1 MVKERYKDTDLR
13 EALKRKYADTPQ
25 LPADFITKMQEEA
38 LTHSLPNRE
47 RRKSVLRWI
56 AAAACLLIII
66 GVGINYKFFRITDVP
81 SQNATMSE
89 SMMAHQTKTAV
100 DEETLSSSSSKPA
113 DEQSVGNGLA
123 VRSMQ
128 TEQQL
133 TAHKQKEVTDKSEPE
148 RKVQVE
154 VATSTPNLHYAAQSL
169 TYDSTYQAPSMMN
182 AFIDKIAE
190 YNKVKG
196 VTLDCTSDCDGNN
209 VVNTAYVFQD
219 TKELDLFARLLQA
232 ACSYDSKTPGYLLR
246 FSNKQFYFTL
256 KDQYKGEK
264 YLWMAERLVDGRIL
278 LLSSHSPIAS
288 KVSAAC
294 YQNYLEQ
301 LTHIHTNTIQF

>member
-25 LPADFITKMQEEA
+25 LPADFITKMQEET

-169 TYDSTYQAPSMMN
+169 TYDSTYQAPSKMN

-190 YNKVKG
+190 FNKVKG

-209 VVNTAYVFQD
+209 VVNKAYVFQD

>member
-1 MVKERYKDTDLR
+1 MVKEKYKDTDLR

-25 LPADFITKMQEEA
+25 LPADFITKMQEET

-113 DEQSVGNGLA
+113 DEQSGGNGLA

-154 VATSTPNLHYAAQSL
+154 VATSTPNMHYAAQSL
-169 TYDSTYQAPSMMN
+169 TYDSTYQAPSKMN

>member
-38 LTHSLPNRE
+38 LTHSLPDRE

-154 VATSTPNLHYAAQSL
+154 ATASTPNLHYAAQSL
-169 TYDSTYQAPSMMN
+169 AYDSTYQAPSKMN

-196 VTLDCTSDCDGNN
+196 VTLDCTSDSDGNN

-256 KDQYKGEK
+256 KDQHKGEK

>member
-25 LPADFITKMQEEA
+25 LPADFITKMQEET

-113 DEQSVGNGLA
+113 DEQSGGNELA
-123 VRSMQ
+123 VRSTQ

-133 TAHKQKEVTDKSEPE
+133 TVKEQKEVTDKSEPE

-154 VATSTPNLHYAAQSL
+154 VATSTPNMHYAAQSL
-169 TYDSTYQAPSMMN
+169 TYDSTYQAPSKMN

>member
-25 LPADFITKMQEEA
+25 LPADFITKMQEET

-154 VATSTPNLHYAAQSL
+154 AAASTPNLHYAAQSL
-169 TYDSTYQAPSMMN
+169 AYDSTYQAPSKMN

-209 VVNTAYVFQD
+209 VVNKAYVFQD

-301 LTHIHTNTIQF
+301 LTHIHTNTIEF

>member
-1 MVKERYKDTDLR
+1 MVKDIYKDTDLR

-25 LPADFITKMQEEA
+25 LPADFITKMQEET

-154 VATSTPNLHYAAQSL
+154 AATSTPNLHYAAQSL
-169 TYDSTYQAPSMMN
+169 TYDSTYQAPSKMN

-196 VTLDCTSDCDGNN
+196 VMLDCTSDCDGNN

-232 ACSYDSKTPGYLLR
+232 ACSYDSKTPGR
-246 FSNKQFYFTL
+246 RQVTCSDSQT
-256 KDQYKGEK
+256 
-264 YLWMAERLVDGRIL
+264 
-278 LLSSHSPIAS
+278 SSSIS
-288 KVSAAC
+288 R
-294 YQNYLEQ
+294 
-301 LTHIHTNTIQF
+301 

>member
-25 LPADFITKMQEEA
+25 LPADFITKMQEET

-169 TYDSTYQAPSMMN
+169 TYDSTYQAPSKMN

-196 VTLDCTSDCDGNN
+196 VTLDCTSDCDGDN

>member
-1 MVKERYKDTDLR
+1 MVKEKYKDTDLR

-25 LPADFITKMQEEA
+25 LPADFITKMQEET

-113 DEQSVGNGLA
+113 DEQSGGNGLA
-123 VRSMQ
+123 VRSTQ

-133 TAHKQKEVTDKSEPE
+133 TVKEQKEVTDKSEPE

-169 TYDSTYQAPSMMN
+169 TYDSTYQAPSKMN

-196 VTLDCTSDCDGNN
+196 VKLDCTSDCDGNN

-256 KDQYKGEK
+256 KDQHKGEK

-301 LTHIHTNTIQF
+301 LTHIHTNTIEF

>member
-25 LPADFITKMQEEA
+25 LPADFITKMQEET

-113 DEQSVGNGLA
+113 DEQSGGNGLA
-123 VRSMQ
+123 VRSTQ

-154 VATSTPNLHYAAQSL
+154 AATSTPNLHYAAQSL
-169 TYDSTYQAPSMMN
+169 AYDSTYQAPSKMN

>member
-133 TAHKQKEVTDKSEPE
+133 TAHKQKEVSDKSEPE

-154 VATSTPNLHYAAQSL
+154 AATSTPNLHYAAQSL
-169 TYDSTYQAPSMMN
+169 AYDSTYQAPSKMN

-196 VTLDCTSDCDGNN
+196 VTLDCTSDCDGDN
-209 VVNTAYVFQD
+209 VVNKAYVFQD

>member
-25 LPADFITKMQEEA
+25 LPADFITKMQEET

-169 TYDSTYQAPSMMN
+169 TYDSTYQAPSKMN

-301 LTHIHTNTIQF
+301 LTHIHTNTIEF

>member
-25 LPADFITKMQEEA
+25 LPADFITKMQEET

-56 AAAACLLIII
+56 AAAACLIIII

-100 DEETLSSSSSKPA
+100 NEETLSSSSSKPA
-113 DEQSVGNGLA
+113 DEQSGGNGLA
-123 VRSMQ
+123 VRSTQ

-133 TAHKQKEVTDKSEPE
+133 TVKEQKEVTDKSEPE

-169 TYDSTYQAPSMMN
+169 TYDSTYQAPSKMN

-301 LTHIHTNTIQF
+301 LTHIHSNTIQF

>member
-25 LPADFITKMQEEA
+25 LPADFITKMQEETF
-38 LTHSLPNRE
+38 THSLPNRE

-100 DEETLSSSSSKPA
+100 NEETLSSSSSKPA

-169 TYDSTYQAPSMMN
+169 TYDSTYQAPSKMN

-301 LTHIHTNTIQF
+301 LTHIHTNTIEF

>member
-25 LPADFITKMQEEA
+25 LPADFITKMQEET

-100 DEETLSSSSSKPA
+100 EEETLSSSSSKPA

-154 VATSTPNLHYAAQSL
+154 AATSTPNMYYAAQSL
-169 TYDSTYQAPSMMN
+169 TYDSTYQAPSKMN

-301 LTHIHTNTIQF
+301 LTHIHTNTIEF

>member
-25 LPADFITKMQEEA
+25 LPADFITKMQEET

-169 TYDSTYQAPSMMN
+169 TYDSTYQAPSKMN

-209 VVNTAYVFQD
+209 VVNKAYVFQD

-256 KDQYKGEK
+256 KDQHKGEK

-301 LTHIHTNTIQF
+301 LTHIHSNTIQF

>member
-25 LPADFITKMQEEA
+25 LPADFITKMQEET

-154 VATSTPNLHYAAQSL
+154 AATSTPNMHYAAQSL
-169 TYDSTYQAPSMMN
+169 AYDSTYQAPSKMN

-301 LTHIHTNTIQF
+301 LTHIHSNTIQF

>member
-25 LPADFITKMQEEA
+25 LPADFITKMQEET

-154 VATSTPNLHYAAQSL
+154 AATSTPNLHYAAQSL
-169 TYDSTYQAPSMMN
+169 AYDSTYQAPSKMN

>member
-25 LPADFITKMQEEA
+25 LPADFITKMQEET

-123 VRSMQ
+123 VRSTQ

-133 TAHKQKEVTDKSEPE
+133 TVKEQKEVTDKSEPE

-154 VATSTPNLHYAAQSL
+154 VATSTPNMNYAAQSL
-169 TYDSTYQAPSMMN
+169 TYDSTYQAPSKMN

-196 VTLDCTSDCDGNN
+196 VMLDCTSDCDGNN

-256 KDQYKGEK
+256 KDQHKGEK

-301 LTHIHTNTIQF
+301 LTHIHSNTIQF

>member
-25 LPADFITKMQEEA
+25 LPADFITKMQEET

-100 DEETLSSSSSKPA
+100 NEETLSSSSSKPA
-113 DEQSVGNGLA
+113 DEQSGGNGLA
-123 VRSMQ
+123 VRSTQ

-154 VATSTPNLHYAAQSL
+154 AATSTPNMHYAAQSL
-169 TYDSTYQAPSMMN
+169 AYDSTYQAPSKMN

-256 KDQYKGEK
+256 KDQHKGEK

-301 LTHIHTNTIQF
+301 LTHIHSNTIQF

>member
-1 MVKERYKDTDLR
+1 
-13 EALKRKYADTPQ
+13 
-25 LPADFITKMQEEA
+25 
-38 LTHSLPNRE
+38 
-47 RRKSVLRWI
+47 
-56 AAAACLLIII
+56 
-66 GVGINYKFFRITDVP
+66 
-81 SQNATMSE
+81 
-89 SMMAHQTKTAV
+89 
-100 DEETLSSSSSKPA
+100 
-113 DEQSVGNGLA
+113 
-123 VRSMQ
+123 MQ

-154 VATSTPNLHYAAQSL
+154 ATTSTPNMHYAAQSL
-169 TYDSTYQAPSMMN
+169 AYDSTYQAPSKMN

-196 VTLDCTSDCDGNN
+196 VTLDCTSDCDGDN
-209 VVNTAYVFQD
+209 VVNKAYVFQD

-256 KDQYKGEK
+256 KDQHKGEK

-301 LTHIHTNTIQF
+301 LTHIHSNTIQF

>member
-113 DEQSVGNGLA
+113 DEQSGGNGLA

-154 VATSTPNLHYAAQSL
+154 ATTSTRNMHYAAQSL
-169 TYDSTYQAPSMMN
+169 AYDSTYQAPSKMN

-196 VTLDCTSDCDGNN
+196 VTLDCTSDCDGDN

-288 KVSAAC
+288 KVSASC

-301 LTHIHTNTIQF
+301 LTHIHTNTIEF

>member
-25 LPADFITKMQEEA
+25 LPADFITKMQEET

-154 VATSTPNLHYAAQSL
+154 AATSTPNMHYAAQSL
-169 TYDSTYQAPSMMN
+169 AYDSTYQAPSKMN

-196 VTLDCTSDCDGNN
+196 VMLDCTSDCDGDN
-209 VVNTAYVFQD
+209 VVNKAYVFQD

-301 LTHIHTNTIQF
+301 LTHIHSNTIQF

>member
-25 LPADFITKMQEEA
+25 LPADFITKMQEET

-169 TYDSTYQAPSMMN
+169 TYDSTYQAPSKMN

-301 LTHIHTNTIQF
+301 LTHIHSNTIQF

>member
-25 LPADFITKMQEEA
+25 LPADFITKMQEET

-154 VATSTPNLHYAAQSL
+154 AATSTPNMHYAAQSL
-169 TYDSTYQAPSMMN
+169 AYDSTYQAPSKMN

-256 KDQYKGEK
+256 KDQHKGEK

>member
-25 LPADFITKMQEEA
+25 LPADFITKMQEET

-56 AAAACLLIII
+56 AAAACLII
-66 GVGINYKFFRITDVP
+66 YKFFRITDVP

-113 DEQSVGNGLA
+113 DEQSGGNGLA
-123 VRSMQ
+123 VRSTQ

-133 TAHKQKEVTDKSEPE
+133 TVKEQKEVTDKSEPE

-169 TYDSTYQAPSMMN
+169 TYDSTYQAPSKMN

-301 LTHIHTNTIQF
+301 LTHIHSNTIQF

>member
-123 VRSMQ
+123 VRSTQ

-154 VATSTPNLHYAAQSL
+154 VATSTPNMHYAAQSL
-169 TYDSTYQAPSMMN
+169 TYDSTYQAPSKMN

-196 VTLDCTSDCDGNN
+196 VMLDCTSDCDGDN
-209 VVNTAYVFQD
+209 VVNKAYVFQD

>member
-25 LPADFITKMQEEA
+25 LPADFITKMQEET

-113 DEQSVGNGLA
+113 DEQSGGNELA

-154 VATSTPNLHYAAQSL
+154 AATSTPNMHYAAQSL
-169 TYDSTYQAPSMMN
+169 AYDSTYQAPSKMN

-288 KVSAAC
+288 KVSASC

-301 LTHIHTNTIQF
+301 LTHIHSNTIQF

>member
-25 LPADFITKMQEEA
+25 LPADFITKMQEET

-113 DEQSVGNGLA
+113 DEQSGGNGLA

-169 TYDSTYQAPSMMN
+169 TYDSTYQAPSKMN

-209 VVNTAYVFQD
+209 VVNKAYVFQD

-256 KDQYKGEK
+256 KDQHKGEK

-301 LTHIHTNTIQF
+301 LTHIHTNTIEF

>member
-154 VATSTPNLHYAAQSL
+154 AATSTPNLHYAAQSL
-169 TYDSTYQAPSMMN
+169 AYDSTYQAPSKMN

-301 LTHIHTNTIQF
+301 LTHIHTNTIEF

>member
-25 LPADFITKMQEEA
+25 LPADFITKMQEET

-113 DEQSVGNGLA
+113 DEQSGGNGLA

-154 VATSTPNLHYAAQSL
+154 VATSTPNMHYAAQSL
-169 TYDSTYQAPSMMN
+169 TYDSTYQAPSKMN

-196 VTLDCTSDCDGNN
+196 VMLDCTSDCDGNN

-301 LTHIHTNTIQF
+301 LTHIHSNTIQF

>member
-113 DEQSVGNGLA
+113 DEQSGGNGLA

-154 VATSTPNLHYAAQSL
+154 AATSTPNMHYAAQSL
-169 TYDSTYQAPSMMN
+169 AYDSTYQAPSKMN

-196 VTLDCTSDCDGNN
+196 VMLDCTSDCDGDN
-209 VVNTAYVFQD
+209 VVNKAYVFQD

-288 KVSAAC
+288 KVSASC

-301 LTHIHTNTIQF
+301 LTHIHTNTIEF

>member
-25 LPADFITKMQEEA
+25 LPADFITKMQEET

-154 VATSTPNLHYAAQSL
+154 ATTSTPNLHYAAQSL
-169 TYDSTYQAPSMMN
+169 AYDSTYQAP
-182 AFIDKIAE
+182 
-190 YNKVKG
+190 
-196 VTLDCTSDCDGNN
+196 
-209 VVNTAYVFQD
+209 TAYVFQD

-256 KDQYKGEK
+256 KDQHKGEK

-301 LTHIHTNTIQF
+301 LTHIHTNTIEF

>member
-25 LPADFITKMQEEA
+25 LPADFITKMQEET
-38 LTHSLPNRE
+38 LTHSLPDRE

-56 AAAACLLIII
+56 AAAACLLII

-169 TYDSTYQAPSMMN
+169 TYDSTYQAPSKMN

-256 KDQYKGEK
+256 KDQHKGEK

>member
-25 LPADFITKMQEEA
+25 LPADFITKMQEET

-66 GVGINYKFFRITDVP
+66 GVGINYMFFRITDVP
-81 SQNATMSE
+81 SQNATESE

-113 DEQSVGNGLA
+113 DGQSGGNGLA
-123 VRSMQ
+123 VRSTQ

-133 TAHKQKEVTDKSEPE
+133 TAHEQKEATDKAEPE

-154 VATSTPNLHYAAQSL
+154 TTTSTPNVHYVAQSMA
-169 TYDSTYQAPSMMN
+169 YDSTYQAPSKMN

-232 ACSYDSKTPGYLLR
+232 ACCYDSKTPGYLLR
-246 FSNKQFYFTL
+246 FSNQQFYFTL
-256 KDQYKGEK
+256 KDQHKGEK

-294 YQNYLEQ
+294 YQNYREQ
-301 LTHIHTNTIQF
+301 LTHTHTNTIQF

>member
-25 LPADFITKMQEEA
+25 LPADFITKMQEET

-113 DEQSVGNGLA
+113 DEQSGGNELA
-123 VRSMQ
+123 VRSTQ

-133 TAHKQKEVTDKSEPE
+133 TVKEQKEVTDKSEPE

-154 VATSTPNLHYAAQSL
+154 VATSTPNMHYAAQSL
-169 TYDSTYQAPSMMN
+169 TYDSTYQAPSKMN

-301 LTHIHTNTIQF
+301 LTHIHSNTIQF

>member
-25 LPADFITKMQEEA
+25 LPADFITKMQEET

-154 VATSTPNLHYAAQSL
+154 VATSTPNLHYAAQSM
-169 TYDSTYQAPSMMN
+169 TYDSTYQAPSKMN

-301 LTHIHTNTIQF
+301 LTHIHTNTIEF

>member
-25 LPADFITKMQEEA
+25 LPADFITKMQEET

-113 DEQSVGNGLA
+113 DEQSGGNELA
-123 VRSMQ
+123 VRSTQ

-154 VATSTPNLHYAAQSL
+154 AATSTPNMHYAAQSL
-169 TYDSTYQAPSMMN
+169 AYDSTYQAPSKMN

>member
-25 LPADFITKMQEEA
+25 LPADFITKMQEET

-169 TYDSTYQAPSMMN
+169 TYDSTYQAPSKMN

-209 VVNTAYVFQD
+209 VVNKAYVFQD

-301 LTHIHTNTIQF
+301 LTHIHTNTIEF

>member
-25 LPADFITKMQEEA
+25 LPADFITKMQEET

-81 SQNATMSE
+81 SQNTTMSE

-100 DEETLSSSSSKPA
+100 NEETLSSSSSKPA
-113 DEQSVGNGLA
+113 DELSEGNGLT
-123 VRSMQ
+123 VQSLQ

-133 TAHKQKEVTDKSEPE
+133 TTDEQKEVTDNTEPE
-148 RKVQVE
+148 HKPQVE
-154 VATSTPNLHYAAQSL
+154 PVTTSNMHYAAQSL
-169 TYDSTYQAPSMMN
+169 ADDSTYQAPSRMN
-182 AFIDKIAE
+182 AFIAKIAD

-196 VTLDCTSDCDGNN
+196 VPLECTSDCNGNDI
-209 VVNTAYVFQD
+209 VNTAYVFQD

-232 ACSYDSKTPGYLLR
+232 ACWYDSKTPGYLLR
-246 FSNKQFYFTL
+246 FSNQQFYFTL
-256 KDQYKGEK
+256 KDQRKGEK

-288 KVSAAC
+288 KVSTAC
-294 YQNYLEQ
+294 YQNYRDQ
-301 LTHIHTNTIQF
+301 LTHINTSTIQF